1 LFHVTNFGVNN
12 YHWEACSVEQQVGN
26 ILDLQQRVHL
36 AWSNGLQAGKEF
48 QIRSR
53 ATNTFGAMYVYATA
67 VDDVRRY
74 I

>member
-1 LFHVTNFGVNN
+1 MLPILALTIITGK
-12 YHWEACSVEQQVGN
+12 ACSVEQQVGN

-48 QIRSR
+48 QSWLARH
-53 ATNTFGAMYVYATA
+53 NTLGAVYVYATA
-67 VDDVRRY
+67 VDDVQRY